1 LLRDLRATAAVLS
14 IARALRG
21 GRFSHSLQ
29 HVAQC
34 LPAVVGDALVP
45 VHSSLRGPDEM
56 TTAGIARLKAVLREA
71 VEC

>member
-21 GRFSHSLQ
+21 EIEALQ
-29 HVAQC
+29 HELAT
-34 LPAVVGDALVP
+34 
-45 VHSSLRGPDEM
+45 LRQKGRRVDPRTIGEVE
-56 TTAGIARLKAVLREA
+56 TGIARLKAVLREA